1 MQKLLALVG
10 PTAIG
15 KTSLAI
21 ELAKQLN
28 AEIVSGDSMQVYQE
42 VAIGTA
48 KATPAEKKA
57 VQHYLV
63 DSQSVF
69 EPYAV
74 TDFVD
79 QAQVAIKQI
88 AAKGE
93 LPLLVGGTGFYV
105 NALLNQFQ
113 MGEKKKQ
120 ASAVADN
127 WQQFYEKNGADRLW
141 QKLNLLDQKAA
152 AKIPPNNTRRV
163 LRALTVIDRTGQ
175 KFSQQQDQIK
185 PRYDYLIIGLTA
197 DRQEIYR
204 RIDLRVDQMLQNG
217 LLKEAEFVYQ
227 NRAREHQ
234 ILQAIGFKE
243 FFPYFEHQKSL
254 AECVMKLK
262 TASRHYAKRQLTYFR
277 HQLPVLW
284 FDPLN
289 DQDCLDEITTKVKEW
304 LHE

>member
-88 AAKGE
+88 AAKGK

-127 WQQFYEKNGADRLW
+127 WQQFYEKNGADQLW
-141 QKLNLLDQKAA
+141 QKLNLLDQEAA

-254 AECVMKLK
+254 AECVTNLK

-277 HQLPVLW
+277 HQLPVSW

-289 DQDCLDEITTKVKEW
+289 DQDCLNEITTKVKEW